1 MPVQGVADF
10 IGDFFSNGIFEQVLI
25 FVPELLDALFGFD
38 GCHGFAALFVVMGL
52 DTGRTFRQ
60 GVAALAFT
68 KCLGLAAGDAQTFA
82 QPFVYPV
89 LESSG
94 HGHGVAA
101 EAVAMGAQVLAGLMS
116 ALFPAGLMI
125 AAAFVSGTNHDRI
138 LLFVVEVK
146 NCR

>member
-38 GCHGFAALFVVMGL
+38 GRHSLAPLFVIMCL

-60 GVAALAFT
+60 GVVALAFT
-68 KCLGLAAGDAQTFA
+68 EGLGLAAGDAQTFA
-82 QPFVYPV
+82 QPFMHPV
-89 LESSG
+89 LKSSG

-101 EAVAMGAQVLAGLMS
+101 EAVAMGAQVLAGLMA

>member
-1 MPVQGVADF
+1 MSVQGVADF

-38 GCHGFAALFVVMGL
+38 GRHGFAALFVVMCL
-52 DTGRTFRQ
+52 DAGRTFWQ
-60 GVAALAFT
+60 GIAALAFT

-89 LESSG
+89 LESPG

-101 EAVAMGAQVLAGLMS
+101 EAVAMGA
-116 ALFPAGLMI
+116 
-125 AAAFVSGTNHDRI
+125 
-138 LLFVVEVK
+138 
-146 NCR
+146 

>member
-1 MPVQGVADF
+1 MSVQGVADF

-25 FVPELLDALFGFD
+25 FVPELVDALFGFD
-38 GCHGFAALFVVMGL
+38 GRHGFAALFVVMSL
-52 DTGRTFRQ
+52 DAGRTFWQ

-68 KCLGLAAGDAQTFA
+68 ECLGLATGNAQTFA
-82 QPFVYPV
+82 QPFVNTV
-89 LESSG
+89 LESPG

-101 EAVAMGAQVLAGLMS
+101 EAVAMRTQVLAGLMA

>member
-25 FVPELLDALFGFD
+25 FVPELVDALFGFD
-38 GCHGFAALFVVMGL
+38 GRHGFAALFVIMSL
-52 DTGRTFRQ
+52 DAGRTFWQ
-60 GVAALAFT
+60 EVAALAFT
-68 KCLGLAAGDAQTFA
+68 ECLGLAAGDAQTFA

-89 LESSG
+89 LESPG

-101 EAVAMGAQVLAGLMS
+101 EAVAMGAQVLAGLMA